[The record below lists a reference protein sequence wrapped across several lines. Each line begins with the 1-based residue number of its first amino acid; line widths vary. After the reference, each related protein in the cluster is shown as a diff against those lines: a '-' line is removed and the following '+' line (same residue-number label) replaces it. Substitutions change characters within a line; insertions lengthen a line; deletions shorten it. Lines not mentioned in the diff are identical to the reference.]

1 MKDNTLSSVQTSP
14 SDVSRFKSYRA
25 HHFPYNSYSYA
36 IETKGSESLGVGHGG
51 VRGRGIPGGPL
62 GYLELP
68 FRCLTCSC

>member
-36 IETKGSESLGVGHGG
+36 IETKRSESLGVGHRWS
-51 VRGRGIPGGPL
+51 VWTAMIR
-62 GYLELP
+62 LP
-68 FRCLTCSC
+68 SPCPPMSH